1 MTTAQR
7 IVRKYHIEAM
17 SNGYSIRILDD
28 EADRD
33 SDHTIAHYVV
43 GGQRAGTKPET
54 LRKKL
59 IGYALGELQEQLEKA
74 IEEADNTRPELE
86 LSAAPPADTE
96 G

>member
-1 MTTAQR
+1 MTIPKR
-7 IVRKYHIEAM
+7 IDRSYDVEAM
-17 SNGYSIRILDD
+17 SNGYSIRIL
-28 EADRD
+28 
-33 SDHTIAHYVV
+33 SDGGGTVIEHYVV
-43 GGQRAGTKPET
+43 GEQRAGTKPGT

-59 IGYALGELQEQLEKA
+59 IGYALGELQEQLERA